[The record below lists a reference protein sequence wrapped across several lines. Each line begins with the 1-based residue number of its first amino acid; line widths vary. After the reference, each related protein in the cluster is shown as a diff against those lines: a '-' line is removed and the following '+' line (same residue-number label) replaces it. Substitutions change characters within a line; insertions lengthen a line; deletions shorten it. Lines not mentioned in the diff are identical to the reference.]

1 MAADARQMDVETPT
15 EEMPSNDDLETY
27 RIVFELFDRDKNGFI
42 ESNDMA
48 AISLK
53 LGKDP
58 EEIFNMIKDFDIN
71 KDSKVSFGEFVSAL
85 WTMEKRDFTDSLMEI
100 SKHQQS

>member
-1 MAADARQMDVETPT
+1 MDTPE

-27 RIVFELFDRDKNGFI
+27 RIVFELFDRDKSGFI
-42 ESNDMA
+42 EANDMA

-58 EEIFNMIKDFDIN
+58 EEIFSLIKDFDLN
-71 KDSKVSFGEFVSAL
+71 KDNKVSFGEFVSAL
-85 WTMEKRDFTDSLMEI
+85 WTMEKRDFTDSLVEV
-100 SKHQQS
+100 SRHQ